1 MQLVARTYELPKYG
15 FIFQVPKFHLKLS
28 EFWNNRKHN
37 ELIQHSN
44 SLQCRWLGND
54 QNLNGCQWM
63 LFSSTVKMAL
73 ILDILISDVSLDNIY
88 NWLSIN
94 STSPVIHKNLQLSF
108 L

>member
-1 MQLVARTYELPKYG
+1 
-15 FIFQVPKFHLKLS
+15 
-28 EFWNNRKHN
+28 
-37 ELIQHSN
+37 
-44 SLQCRWLGND
+44 
-54 QNLNGCQWM
+54 M